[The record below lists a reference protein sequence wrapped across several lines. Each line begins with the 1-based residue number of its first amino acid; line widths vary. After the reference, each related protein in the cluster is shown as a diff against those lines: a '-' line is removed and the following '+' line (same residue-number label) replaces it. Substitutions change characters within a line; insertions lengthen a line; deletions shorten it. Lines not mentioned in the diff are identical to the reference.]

1 MKRSTLASR
10 HARTLER
17 LKEALERGDRQ
28 ALSPLLGALHPA
40 EIARVMQSMPQ
51 EERVPLWTQLAADT
65 RADVLLELRDEAR
78 AQLIGKADA
87 SALIAAVH
95 RLEGDEL
102 ADLDA
107 QLPRDILAA
116 ALRVMDEP
124 RQRRYQQVRSFPDDS
139 AGGLMDADAVAVRE
153 DISLALVLRYM
164 RMLRVHRGQM
174 PEHMDSIVVVDST
187 DRYKGALHLSDLVSG
202 DPAAPVARIMD
213 TQVAPIPADM
223 PARDV
228 ARLFEDRDLVSAPVV
243 DAEGRLIG
251 RITVDDVV
259 DIIRAEGEH
268 QALAP
273 AGLSAQTDIF
283 APVITS
289 AKPRALW
296 LGVHLVGAFAAAAV
310 VGLFERSIEQI
321 VALAV
326 LMPVVATMGG
336 VAGSQTTTLV
346 TRGLALQQ
354 VDPGNWMRVLAKE
367 TGVATINGVLWATVM
382 AVVAFLWF
390 GHLGLGLV
398 FGVSMLITLLVAA
411 WSGALI
417 PVAMSRRSIDPAVA
431 SAVVVV
437 AIADVVGFLTFL
449 GLATVFLL

>member
-1 MKRSTLASR
+1 MKRTTVASG
-10 HARTLER
+10 HARMREQ
-17 LKEALERGDRQ
+17 LKEAIARGDRQ
-28 ALSPLLGALHPA
+28 ALSALLAALHPA
-40 EIARVMQSMPQ
+40 DIARVMESMPQ
-51 EERVPLWTQLAADT
+51 EERVPLWTQLAAVA
-65 RADVLLELRDEAR
+65 RGEVLLELHDEAR
-78 AQLIGKADA
+78 AQIIGEADA

-124 RQRRYQQVRSFPDDS
+124 RRRRYQQVRSFPDDT

-153 DISLALVLRYM
+153 DVSLALVLRYL

-174 PEHMDSIVVVDST
+174 PEHMDSVVVVDSAE
-187 DRYKGALHLSDLVSG
+187 RYKGVLRLSDLVSG
-202 DPAAPVARIMD
+202 DPAVRVA
-213 TQVAPIPADM
+213 QVMEPKVPSIPADT

-228 ARLFEDRDLVSAPVV
+228 ARLFEDRDLISAPVV

-259 DIIRAEGEH
+259 DVIRAEGEH
-268 QALAP
+268 RALAA

-283 APVITS
+283 APVIAS

-310 VGLFERSIEQI
+310 VALFEQSIERI

-336 VAGSQTTTLV
+336 VAGSQTATLV

-354 VDPGNWMRVLAKE
+354 VHPGNWMRVLAKE
-367 TGVATINGVLWATVM
+367 TGVAMINSVLWAAVM
-382 AVVAFLWF
+382 AVVALLWF
-390 GHLGLGLV
+390 GHLGLALV
-398 FGVSMLITLLVAA
+398 FGASMLITLLVAA

-417 PVAMSRRSIDPAVA
+417 PVAMSRRDIDPAVA
-431 SAVVVV
+431 GVVVVV
-437 AIADVVGFLTFL
+437 AIADVVGFLAFL
-449 GLATVFLL
+449 GLATLLLL